1 MLRIGIFT
9 PRTGRIAMITV
20 IRSAISAGTAGCRS
34 AMLTGRR
41 IAPRAVAHTVA
52 GLIIVPA
59 IGFAPVLTGRIL
71 LPASITVTMAAGIDR
86 LTLGLPASTAII
98 TVSVAGAS
106 SRLLALKHPCM
117 AAAVRAGT
125 GTVTT
130 SAVTLIG
137 VSAKVLDV
145 VAEITLIIV
154 CMTTRRMC
162 DFNVCA
168 LERILSA

>member
-1 MLRIGIFT
+1 ML
-9 PRTGRIAMITV
+9 A
-20 IRSAISAGTAGCRS
+20 
-34 AMLTGRR
+34 
-41 IAPRAVAHTVA
+41 
-52 GLIIVPA
+52 
-59 IGFAPVLTGRIL
+59 GRIL
-71 LPASITVTMAAGIDR
+71 LPRTIAVAVAACIDGFALGLTAGARIASVTIAGTGR
-86 LTLGLPASTAII
+86 RLLTLQ
-98 TVSVAGAS
+98 
-106 SRLLALKHPCM
+106 HPRM

-154 CMTTRRMC
+154 CMTARRMC

>member
-1 MLRIGIFT
+1 
-9 PRTGRIAMITV
+9 MISVFRCGVPT
-20 IRSAISAGTAGCRS
+20 STAGCRS

-41 IAPRAVAHTVA
+41 IAPRAVAHAVA
-52 GLIIVPA
+52 GIIIVRRA
-59 IGFAPVLTGRIL
+59 AVSAGTCAPMLTGRIL
-71 LPASITVTMAAGIDR
+71 LPRAIAIVVSACIDSFALGLTAGARIASVTIAGTGR
-86 LTLGLPASTAII
+86 RLLTLQ
-98 TVSVAGAS
+98 
-106 SRLLALKHPCM
+106 HPRM

-125 GTVTT
+125 GAVTT
-130 SAVTLIG
+130 SAVALIG